1 MRERSREHPEKLVG
15 WLVGGEISWGV
26 TSGSDGR
33 AARRG
38 LRVKG
43 NLIPLVPWM
52 RDAKLGR

>member
-38 LRVKG
+38 LRVFDPARA
-43 NLIPLVPWM
+43 L
-52 RDAKLGR
+52 DARRETGTIDR